1 MEHENYICK
10 DQDGNLLL
18 SIEAIDEDELSM
30 NPMFTHCLAVV
41 KVGNEYLLGQNKYR
55 GRFEVFGGCVEKG
68 ETARE
73 CIYRECNEELGLHL
87 KESHIL
93 VL

>member
-41 KVGNEYLLGQNKYR
+41 KVG
-55 GRFEVFGGCVEKG
+55 C
-68 ETARE
+68 
-73 CIYRECNEELGLHL
+73 
-87 KESHIL
+87 
-93 VL
+93 